1 MLERLLG
8 LFAFAILTV
17 FVGILA
23 WKVATIDLFVVVAVT
38 LLLAGYDLL
47 TTHGSSARRN

>member
-1 MLERLLG
+1 MRDRLLG
-8 LFAFAILTV
+8 LLAFSVLAV

-23 WKVATIDLFVVVAVT
+23 WKVATLDLILVVGAT

-47 TTHGSSARRN
+47 STHMVRRS